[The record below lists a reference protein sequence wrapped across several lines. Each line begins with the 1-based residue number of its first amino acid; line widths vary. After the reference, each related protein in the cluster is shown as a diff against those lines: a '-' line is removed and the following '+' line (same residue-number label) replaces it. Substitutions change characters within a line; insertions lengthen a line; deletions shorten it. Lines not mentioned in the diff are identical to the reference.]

1 MIRMGQKVR
10 SIVSGFTGIVTGR
23 VEYIN
28 GCVQYVVV
36 PRVKEDGSTIDVQW
50 IDEQNLE
57 IVDEGITSYSGSSAL
72 RAGGPQQHVPS
83 ATYRG

>member
-28 GCVQYVVV
+28 GCVQYVVE
-36 PRVKEDGSTIDVQW
+36 PRVKEDGSRIDSQW
-50 IDEQNLE
+50 VDEQNLE
-57 IVDEGITSYSGSSAL
+57 IVDQGIASTVPVAL
-72 RAGGPQQHVPS
+72 RAGGPQPNVPK
-83 ATYRG
+83 ATYGG